1 MARNP
6 RPFSPIA
13 DPAARRRRFAYP
25 LVTLCVAGMIWLLA
39 TGKVSTDPQ
48 VDPETYEKF
57 VTEVVA
63 AAREGKGPLVEPG
76 DLIARSWESI
86 APPALRSSQGGVFRA
101 KFVDPSDGDAD
112 IVRDAL
118 AGSPVEVRL
127 ASGQGVYL
135 YVRFVDGAAR
145 VVGVGALEP
154 LAGEGAENDAAP
166 GVR

>member
-1 MARNP
+1 MAKFQ
-6 RPFSPIA
+6 RPFSPSD
-13 DPAARRRRFAYP
+13 DPAVRRRRFAYP
-25 LVTLCVAGMIWLLA
+25 IVTLCVGGMIWLLA

-48 VDPETYEKF
+48 VDAETYEKF

-112 IVRDAL
+112 IVRDTL
-118 AGSPVEVRL
+118 AGSPVAVKV
-127 ASGQGVYL
+127 ASGAGVYV
-135 YVRFVDGAAR
+135 YVRFADGAAR
-145 VVGVGALEP
+145 VVGVGALES
-154 LAGEGAENDAAP
+154 AP
-166 GVR
+166 GEDGAPGTR